1 MIINKESPFQPGDP
15 VKPEYFEGRKQLIEE
30 YLLFLNQSTYGN
42 PQHLFIN
49 GKRGMG
55 KSSFADYLI
64 SCAKNRFDLIGI
76 HVYNDGIHTLN
87 DLINNI
93 VERILIEINPES
105 WSDKIFNAF
114 NTHIESVGFLSANI
128 KFRPKENDIT
138 ENIRDTFPYFLMD
151 ILEAA
156 KNKKGIFIVIDDIN
170 GLSETPDFV
179 NWYKRFAETL
189 SSDFRGNA
197 PITIMLTSY
206 PEKIV
211 ELYNQSLIQ

>member
-1 MIINKESPFQPGDP
+1 MPKT
-15 VKPEYFEGRKQLIEE
+15 V
-30 YLLFLNQSTYGN
+30 
-42 PQHLFIN
+42 
-49 GKRGMG
+49 
-55 KSSFADYLI
+55 
-64 SCAKNRFDLIGI
+64 DLIGI

-151 ILEAA
+151 ILEVA

-211 ELYNQSLIQ
+211 ELYNHNPSFNRIFRHREITPLKRNEVENFFTKMFSE